1 MTDEANRKAKAEY
14 VDDKRP
20 RLVEPETDEQ
30 LDEDERALRA
40 LRIDLPGSA
49 GVPSGIISMAVT
61 DRMPKKEFFRCHP
74 TNTVVVPMVDHVR
87 GMDVEYNI
95 VAPPMVSALASIDI
109 DALPYRLWQ
118 ILTVEGAS
126 VIIPVRQ
133 ADLDGSQNSWNQTK
147 ETALV
152 RAQSVWLRVSTDKPN
167 GRYRVFEAPAGRF
180 GEPVFPDLSMAK
192 IIRMAF
198 TDRGRLIDSP
208 EHPLFLKWAARDA
221 ES

>member
-1 MTDEANRKAKAEY
+1 MIKSADVK
-14 VDDKRP
+14 VV
-20 RLVEPETDEQ
+20 VEPEVESPTDEQ

-95 VAPPMVSALASIDI
+95 VAPSMVAELASIDI
-109 DALPYRLWQ
+109 DAFPYRLWQ
-118 ILTVEGAS
+118 ILTAEGAS
-126 VIIPVRQ
+126 LIVPVRQ
-133 ADLDGSQNSWNQTK
+133 ADLDGSQNSWNLTK

-152 RAQSVWLRVSTDKPN
+152 RAQSVWLRVSSDRPN
-167 GRYRVFEAPAGRF
+167 GRYRAFEAPPKRF
-180 GEPVFPDLSMAK
+180 ADPVFPDLSMAK
-192 IIRMAF
+192 IIRLAF
-198 TDRGRLIDSP
+198 TDRGRLINSP
-208 EHPLFLKWAARDA
+208 EHPLFLKWAGCDA
-221 ES
+221 DK

>member
-1 MTDEANRKAKAEY
+1 MPAEDE
-14 VDDKRP
+14 KRFKV
-20 RLVEPETDEQ
+20 VEPQDGPTDEQ

-49 GVPSGIISMAVT
+49 GAPSGIISMAVSG
-61 DRMPKKEFFRCHP
+61 RIPKKEFFRCHP

-95 VAPPMVSALASIDI
+95 VAPPMVPALASIDI

-118 ILTVEGAS
+118 LLTTEGAS
-126 VIIPVRQ
+126 VIVPVRQ

-147 ETALV
+147 EKAFV
-152 RAQSVWLRVSTDKPN
+152 CAQSGWVRVSTDKPN

-180 GEPVFPDLSMAK
+180 GEPQFPELSMAK
-192 IIRMAF
+192 IIRLAF
-198 TDRGRLIDSP
+198 TDRGHLIDSP

-221 ES
+221 ET